1 MEVPILLSLKDICC
15 TCLSIDRK
23 LKKLCE
29 IEDGINN
36 LFFLLS
42 CDSEAYELLCY
53 REATDLYICWECTAL
68 LNRLSRFRE
77 QACTAQKQLQD
88 MVDNKKHKY
97 NLHKG
102 LSVLSQ
108 CHQNIYNY
116 EYLLIT
122 KDENQSDDEYANESI
137 KSDSDPEFLSIPEI
151 ANSSNDIE
159 EKLKESDI
167 KIDKLITYD
176 ESDAKVDESDI
187 TIGESDI
194 KVEEPDVEIDELD
207 SKINESDSQPETTH
221 EEGTQNNLLQKNVK
235 KKKIAIKKLIVQETI
250 NYTTVKMTASEM
262 RDSLKQRRA
271 EQSFV
276 DAMYKCDSCMEVYQD
291 AESKQLHVNEAH
303 KRLPNHK
310 KCDICKTYV
319 RDKWYEEHRSDHY
332 LKFQCHYCDHVS
344 YNVLIILKHLRVG
357 HAVKNVPEEL
367 RRLRKISYLKNPGLK
382 PWSADVTPDKKTTVG
397 YVCSVCSE
405 FFE

>member
-42 CDSEAYELLCY
+42 CDSEAYE
-53 REATDLYICWECTAL
+53 
-68 LNRLSRFRE
+68 
-77 QACTAQKQLQD
+77 
-88 MVDNKKHKY
+88 HKY

-137 KSDSDPEFLSIPEI
+137 KSDSDAEFLSVPEI
-151 ANSSNDIE
+151 ANSSNDIEEEIANSSYDIE

-167 KIDKLITYD
+167 KIDKLIIFD

-194 KVEEPDVEIDELD
+194 KVEEPDVEIDESD

-262 RDSLKQRRA
+262 RDSLKQRKA

-276 DAMYKCDSCMEVYQD
+276 DAKYKCDSCVEVYQD

-303 KRLPNHK
+303 KR
-310 KCDICKTYV
+310 
-319 RDKWYEEHRSDHY
+319 
-332 LKFQCHYCDHVS
+332 CHYCDHVS

-367 RRLRKISYLKNPGLK
+367 RRTTLGHAAAPAVPRVRQGGPLRHHEDPPADARREAGHQVLRVRQDIRVAVLVSPSHELYQDTRWEQRIRVKIRHT
-382 PWSADVTPDKKTTVG
+382 D
-397 YVCSVCSE
+397 
-405 FFE
+405 